1 MRKTLYTD
9 MKFEVQ
15 ADDGGPGR
23 FAGYAV
29 TYGMPLI
36 SGDVVKF
43 GAFDSSLDGF
53 LLRGALLSQHDWDK
67 TPVGMFTNAKSD
79 EHGLWF
85 EGTWHSTED
94 AQTSRTIAQERIAA
108 GKSVALSVGFLLDEF
123 EPVDTKDKFGP
134 VVVTNGT
141 LLEVSLV
148 GVGNDP
154 NATLTRVQGLHDD
167 STFAGHSERT
177 LAVLGEFVERARSLH
192 EMRGSEGRGLS
203 LANRER
209 LSELAESAEQYAMAV
224 RALCAPADRPV
235 GVIPVTSSMAPCMM
249 EIERILAG
257 IGGKS

>member
-15 ADDGGPGR
+15 TDDGGPGR

-29 TYGMPLI
+29 TYGQPLI

-43 GAFDSSLDGF
+43 GAFDQSLDGF

-67 TPVGMFTNAKSD
+67 TPVGMFTSAKSD
-79 EHGLWF
+79 DHGLWL
-85 EGTWHSTED
+85 EGVWHSTED

-108 GKSVALSVGFLLDEF
+108 GKSVALSVGFLLDEY
-123 EPVDTKDKFGP
+123 EPVDAKNKFGP

-154 NATLTRVQGLHDD
+154 NATLTQVHGLRDGPN
-167 STFAGHSERT
+167 TFAQHSE
-177 LAVLGEFVERARSLH
+177 AVLEAVGDFVQRARDLR
-192 EMRGSEGRGLS
+192 ELRAADGR
-203 LANRER
+203 A
-209 LSELAESAEQYAMAV
+209 LSETNMARLQDLAESAEQYAMAV
-224 RALCAPADRPV
+224 RELCRPV
-235 GVIPVTSSMAPCMM
+235 VPVQTEMVPLLL
-249 EIERILAG
+249 EIEHTLARV
-257 IGGKS
+257 GGSR

>member
-9 MKFEVQ
+9 MRFEMQ

-29 TYGMPLI
+29 TYGQPLI

-43 GAFDSSLDGF
+43 GAFDASLDGF

-67 TPVGMFTNAKSD
+67 TPVGMFTAAKSD
-79 EHGLWF
+79 DHGLWF
-85 EGTWHSTED
+85 EGVWHSTED

-108 GKSVALSVGFLLDEF
+108 GKSVALSVGFLLDEY
-123 EPVDTKDKFGP
+123 EPVDAKDKYGP

-154 NATLTRVQGLHDD
+154 NATLTQVHGLRDGPN
-167 STFAGHSERT
+167 TFAQHSE
-177 LAVLGEFVERARSLH
+177 AVLATVGEFVERARSLR
-192 EMRGSEGRGLS
+192 EMRGSEGRALS
-203 LANRER
+203 EANVTR
-209 LSELAESAEQYAMAV
+209 LLELAESAEQYAMAV
-224 RALCAPADRPV
+224 RELCVRPVVPHDAMAPA
-235 GVIPVTSSMAPCMM
+235 MM
-249 EIERILAG
+249 EIERILARV
-257 IGGKS
+257 GGSR

>member
-29 TYGMPLI
+29 TYGQPLI

-43 GAFDSSLDGF
+43 GAFDASLDGF

-67 TPVGMFTNAKSD
+67 TPVGMFTSAKSD
-79 EHGLWF
+79 AHGLWF
-85 EGTWHSTED
+85 EGVWHSTED

-123 EPVDTKDKFGP
+123 EPVDAKDKYGP

-154 NATLTRVQGLHDD
+154 NATLTRVHSLRDGQ
-167 STFAGHSERT
+167 TFADHSESV
-177 LAVLGEFVERARSLH
+177 LAAVQEFVERARSLR

-203 LANRER
+203 ETNRAR
-209 LSELAESAEQYAMAV
+209 LMELADSAELYAAAV
-224 RALCAPADRPV
+224 REMCRPVVPVQTEMAPA
-235 GVIPVTSSMAPCMM
+235 MM

-257 IGGKS
+257 IGGSR

>member
-15 ADDGGPGR
+15 ADEGGPGR

-29 TYGMPLI
+29 TYGQPLI

-43 GAFDSSLDGF
+43 GAFDASLDGF

-67 TPVGMFTNAKSD
+67 TPVGMFTAAKSD
-79 EHGLWF
+79 DHGLWF
-85 EGTWHSTED
+85 EGVWHSTED

-108 GKSVALSVGFLLDEF
+108 GKSVALSVGFLLEEF
-123 EPVDTKDKFGP
+123 EPVDAKDKWGP

-154 NATLTRVQGLHDD
+154 NATLTQVHGLRDGP
-167 STFAGHSERT
+167 STYAGHAEGVLAALGELVERT
-177 LAVLGEFVERARSLH
+177 RQLRELRHSD
-192 EMRGSEGRGLS
+192 GRGLS
-203 LANRER
+203 ETNTAR
-209 LSELAESAEQYAMAV
+209 LIDLAESAEQYAMAV
-224 RALCAPADRPV
+224 RELCRPV
-235 GVIPVTSSMAPCMM
+235 VPVQTEMVPLLL
-249 EIERILAG
+249 EIEHTLARV
-257 IGGKS
+257 GGSR